1 PTTWVRID
9 RAESD
14 GALSVNPVA
23 QHLCERRMRVMRF
36 FPKAAFDIDNTLKD
50 WLEKSGSG
58 QGPQVAAFEYRV
70 NQRRRGASL
79 LLGLRNRHFC
89 PKVQTGG
96 RTPNRE

>member
-1 PTTWVRID
+1 
-9 RAESD
+9 
-14 GALSVNPVA
+14 
-23 QHLCERRMRVMRF
+23 MRVMRF
-36 FPKAAFDIDNTLKD
+36 FPKAAFDIDNILKD

-58 QGPQVAAFEYRV
+58 QGPQVAAFEYPV

-96 RTPNRE
+96 RTPNREGEPEIVVFDDGACDRRRKKI